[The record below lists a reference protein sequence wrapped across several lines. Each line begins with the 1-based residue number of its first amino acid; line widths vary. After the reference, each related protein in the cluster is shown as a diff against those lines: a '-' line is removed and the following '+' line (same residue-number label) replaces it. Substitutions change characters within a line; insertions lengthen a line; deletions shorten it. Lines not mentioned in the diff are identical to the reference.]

1 MRNFEMVYRNTP
13 IPKYSISIVNLEW
26 NSKPWFIIH
35 VIDLA
40 MLKIS

>member
-1 MRNFEMVYRNTP
+1 MRNFEIVHQNTP
-13 IPKYSISIVNLEW
+13 TSKYSISIVNLEQ